1 MGNTIRQNADRIMGI
16 NRPIEKKAILLGLEE
31 AGKTKLLYRMKLDK
45 VITTIPTIGFNV
57 EHVTTEASGSM
68 LQITCW
74 DIGGQEKIRA
84 LWRHYYESTDL
95 LIYVVD
101 ASDKDRMQI
110 AKEELFRVLSAE
122 ALRETPLVVLANK
135 QDSERALAVFDVIE
149 VMELNTVKDRIWSC
163 LPTSATTGEGLK
175 ELKEWL
181 SDYFIHGVLPGPS
194 IAVTLHSEMTDSL
207 KVSCISMA
215 GSEVACF
222 SFTSVELRSVTVRD
236 LKVKLA
242 DHLKNIHPRI
252 KLLLPTGEILEDDTY
267 QLLSDALSLPSTLLS
282 RPNFLCS
289 LAKCCTKREVI
300 TQGEQ

>member
-1 MGNTIRQNADRIMGI
+1 MGNTLKQNADRLFGQT
-16 NRPIEKKAILLGLEE
+16 RPIEKKAILIGLEE
-31 AGKTKLLYRMKLDK
+31 AGKTKLLYRMKLDE

-57 EHVTTEASGSM
+57 EHITTTASDST

-84 LWRHYYESTDL
+84 LWRHYYECTDL

-101 ASDKDRMQI
+101 ASDKTRIQI
-110 AKEELFRVLSAE
+110 AKEELFSVLSAE

-135 QDSERALAVFDVIE
+135 QDSKGALAVFDVIE
-149 VMELNTVKDRIWSC
+149 LMELNKVSDRIWSC
-163 LPTSATTGEGLK
+163 LPTSAITGEGLK
-175 ELKEWL
+175 ELQEWL
-181 SDYFIHGVLPGPS
+181 SDFFIHGVLPGPS
-194 IAVTLHSEMTDSL
+194 VAVTLHSEMTDSL
-207 KVSCISMA
+207 TLSCISMA

-222 SFTSVELRSVTVRD
+222 NFTSAELRSVTVRD

-267 QLLSDALSLPSTLLS
+267 QLLCDALSLPSTMLS
-282 RPNFLCS
+282 HPNFLCS